1 LSLRKHDT
9 AGLLGATK
17 VPFVLRDAGRG
28 GHCKNADVRT
38 DEEVL
43 PALKCLLDDHVLGAV
58 LKANGDPQG
67 GPLPRELLPNW
78 ATKWAKDFG
87 RDVYPVAITYV
98 GTRASFDF
106 IVLASPSGV
115 RGLFKHSSVE
125 AQR

>member
-1 LSLRKHDT
+1 M
-9 AGLLGATK
+9 
-17 VPFVLRDAGRG
+17 
-28 GHCKNADVRT
+28 
-38 DEEVL
+38 
-43 PALKCLLDDHVLGAV
+43 KCLLDDHVLGAV